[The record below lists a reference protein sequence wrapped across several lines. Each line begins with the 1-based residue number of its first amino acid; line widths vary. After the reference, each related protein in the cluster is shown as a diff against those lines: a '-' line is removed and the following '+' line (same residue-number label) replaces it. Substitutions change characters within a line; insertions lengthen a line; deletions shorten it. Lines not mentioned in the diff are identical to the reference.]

1 MHAPTEMLSSLVNG
15 GKTIM
20 YCQVFKNISWL
31 FGKYLVREELT
42 QSIIIYF
49 MLTTHTIIYIHGNLH
64 SSTEHAECPAYFL
77 PPNIIQVM
85 HRPTSSSIPLFLP
98 LLLSLLSL
106 PHITSA
112 GGSVSP
118 GDFNPACNTAV
129 ASLPERQDTFAFL
142 DAYDSSSDTT
152 TVFQVS

>member
-1 MHAPTEMLSSLVNG
+1 
-15 GKTIM
+15 
-20 YCQVFKNISWL
+20 
-31 FGKYLVREELT
+31 
-42 QSIIIYF
+42 
-49 MLTTHTIIYIHGNLH
+49 
-64 SSTEHAECPAYFL
+64 
-77 PPNIIQVM
+77 M

-142 DAYDSSSDTT
+142 DAYDSSSDTS
-152 TVFQVS
+152 TV